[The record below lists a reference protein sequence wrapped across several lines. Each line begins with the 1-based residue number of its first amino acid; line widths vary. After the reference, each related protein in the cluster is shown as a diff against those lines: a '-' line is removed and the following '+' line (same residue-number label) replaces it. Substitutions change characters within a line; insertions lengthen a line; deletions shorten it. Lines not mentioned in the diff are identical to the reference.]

1 MEESKLQDGVAFV
14 STYPPR
20 QCGIGTF
27 TNSLSSACNL
37 HMDGRLR
44 SLVVVLDN
52 PREDYDYPEIVQH
65 RVDQRARVDY
75 VEAAEFIN
83 FSNVR
88 AVSLQHEFG
97 IFGGPDGSYVLD
109 LLREVRCPVI
119 TTLHTILDEPS
130 EGQREV
136 MDELTVLSQRLV
148 TMSHKGAGFLEDIY
162 DAPPEKITFI
172 PHGVEQ
178 LPLVEPD
185 LYKGQFDLEGRE
197 IVFTFGLL
205 SPGKGIEYMIEALP
219 PVVEKFPNLCYVV
232 LGATHPEIKERE
244 GESYRLGLQRKAR
257 DLGLQK
263 NVLFIDRFVSQEE
276 LCEFLKA
283 ADIYVTPYL
292 SRKQITSGTLAY
304 AVGAGKPVISTN
316 YWYAEELLDEG
327 RGILVEPKD
336 PEALSEGLLE
346 LLTNPSR
353 LREMRAAAYEYSR
366 QMIWP
371 EVGRNYLDTFRDA
384 MSAARVRA
392 AMPDAAMRR
401 MLPITGLPRP
411 KLAHMARMTDDTGIL
426 QHARY
431 AVPDRHHGYTTDDN
445 ARAMVVAAK
454 YYNLFHDE
462 EAEELLSTYLSFV
475 QYAQRE
481 DGLFRNFMGYDRQ
494 FLEEVGSDDS
504 YGRALWGLG
513 YVVARGPDSLLPF
526 AIEVFENSI
535 RRHNVLAVL
544 SPRARANTVLGL
556 YYYLQHFPEAHDVE
570 EKIDSLARKN
580 VSLYRSHS
588 HSDWNWFEP
597 IVCYDNAVL
606 PQSLF
611 HAYEITNNEE
621 YLEVATDS
629 LDFLIHKCHRGNE
642 HFSLVGNEGWH
653 RPGQEPA
660 QYDQQPIDACGLVEA
675 CKTAFRLT
683 GQRDYLRHMRAAFD
697 WFLGVND
704 RGVPLYDFRTG
715 ACSDGL
721 TPSGINR
728 NQGAESTLC
737 CMLSLLTLTEIHSE
751 QDRIMMRGGLAGRR

>member
-1 MEESKLQDGVAFV
+1 M
-14 STYPPR
+14 ST
-20 QCGIGTF
+20 
-27 TNSLSSACNL
+27 
-37 HMDGRLR
+37 
-44 SLVVVLDN
+44 
-52 PREDYDYPEIVQH
+52 
-65 RVDQRARVDY
+65 
-75 VEAAEFIN
+75 
-83 FSNVR
+83 
-88 AVSLQHEFG
+88 
-97 IFGGPDGSYVLD
+97 
-109 LLREVRCPVI
+109 
-119 TTLHTILDEPS
+119 
-130 EGQREV
+130 
-136 MDELTVLSQRLV
+136 
-148 TMSHKGAGFLEDIY
+148 
-162 DAPPEKITFI
+162 
-172 PHGVEQ
+172 
-178 LPLVEPD
+178 
-185 LYKGQFDLEGRE
+185 
-197 IVFTFGLL
+197 
-205 SPGKGIEYMIEALP
+205 
-219 PVVEKFPNLCYVV
+219 
-232 LGATHPEIKERE
+232 
-244 GESYRLGLQRKAR
+244 
-257 DLGLQK
+257 
-263 NVLFIDRFVSQEE
+263 
-276 LCEFLKA
+276 
-283 ADIYVTPYL
+283 
-292 SRKQITSGTLAY
+292 
-304 AVGAGKPVISTN
+304 
-316 YWYAEELLDEG
+316 
-327 RGILVEPKD
+327 
-336 PEALSEGLLE
+336 
-346 LLTNPSR
+346 
-353 LREMRAAAYEYSR
+353 
-366 QMIWP
+366 
-371 EVGRNYLDTFRDA
+371 
-384 MSAARVRA
+384 ARVRA

-411 KLAHMARMTDDTGIL
+411 KLTHMARMTDDTGIL

-475 QYAQRE
+475 QYAQRD

-544 SPRARANTVLGL
+544 SPRGRANTILGL

-580 VSLYRSHS
+580 LSIYRSHS
-588 HSDWNWFEP
+588 HNGWNWFEP

-611 HAYEITNNEE
+611 HAYEITSNEE
-621 YLEVATDS
+621 YLEVATDA
-629 LDFLIHKCHRGNE
+629 LDFLINKCHRGNE

-675 CKTAFRLT
+675 CKAAFRLT

-704 RGVPLYDFRTG
+704 QDVPLYNFRTG

-721 TPSGINR
+721 TSCGINQ

-737 CMLSLLTLTEIHSE
+737 CLLSLLTLTEIHSE
-751 QDRIMMRGGLAGRR
+751 QDRIMMRGGMAGRR